1 MAAVIYIYCIHLYP
15 YIIIYMYMVQYH
27 HFKVL
32 KIPFNIFI
40 LFTSLGGFV
49 GKSDRVALDS
59 QQVLG
64 VSWVYPPV
72 I

>member
-1 MAAVIYIYCIHLYP
+1 
-15 YIIIYMYMVQYH
+15 MYMVQYH

-72 I
+72 IKHR